1 MDKNTPYDA
10 PLQGSNRNY
19 DTGIGTTN
27 IRQVEF
33 DSGEWQTV
41 SGELGIY
48 LHSMSLIYR
57 KILCV
62 IRNDWCVFLFHF
74 FQQFPERGECPLFP
88 VPGEV
93 QGIRGDDL

>member
-1 MDKNTPYDA
+1 MKLPLHSGEATNADGQKYAYDA

-41 SGELGIY
+41 SGEFRIY
-48 LHSMSLIYR
+48 
-57 KILCV
+57 
-62 IRNDWCVFLFHF
+62 
-74 FQQFPERGECPLFP
+74 
-88 VPGEV
+88 
-93 QGIRGDDL
+93 